1 MEKWL
6 KFIAFIAYSKS
17 YSFPL
22 HTEKQQ
28 KFGTYLCK
36 TLYLK
41 VLRIFYEKIIPAI
54 GTYPTPCWYTVGIR
68 TTGWGC
74 IIMAAGK
81 DLTKKSTTDIRTTL
95 GEGGGRS
102 GANMTR
108 TVIKTA
114 FNKCHTVILTMKY

>member
-95 GEGGGRS
+95 GEGGGAKW
-102 GANMTR
+102 GQ
-108 TVIKTA
+108 
-114 FNKCHTVILTMKY
+114 HD